1 MTSASNTQYAVA
13 LHVLSYLAAVAAS
26 DRGGRPVGSDELAA
40 SIGVTPVHVRRV
52 LAPLREAEL
61 VASRPGAR
69 GGWSLG
75 RAAGDIR
82 LVEVWDALVGDD
94 SVFGLHRPLPDC
106 PVGGQVQRDL
116 TALSEALTADVRA
129 RLSSLTVADLGASH
143 VEL

>member
-13 LHVLSYLAAVAAS
+13 LHVLSYLAAVAGS
-26 DRGGRPVGSDELAA
+26 DRGARPVGSDELAA

-52 LAPLREAEL
+52 LGPLREAGL
-61 VASRPGAR
+61 VVSRSGAG

-75 RAAGDIR
+75 RPAGEIR
-82 LVEVWDALVGDD
+82 LVEVWDALIGDD

-106 PVGGQVQRDL
+106 VVGRQVQHDL
-116 TALSEALTADVRA
+116 TALSEALAADVRA
-129 RLSSLTVADLGASH
+129 RLASLTVADLGASR